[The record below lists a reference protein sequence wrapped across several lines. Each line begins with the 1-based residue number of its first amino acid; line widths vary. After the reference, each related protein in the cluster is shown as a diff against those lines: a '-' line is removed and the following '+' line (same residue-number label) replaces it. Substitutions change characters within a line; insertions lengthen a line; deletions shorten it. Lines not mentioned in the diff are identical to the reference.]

1 MRNISALVFA
11 SGLAFLLMVIAGQF
25 IFGEAPMLVGEAILQ
40 QAVDEVGAAN
50 LVTSVVLGYRGIDTL
65 GEIAILFTASSAT
78 ALVLTSIS
86 APASSKNKRV
96 MRDEGTILA
105 SSASLF
111 FPLLMT
117 LGLYIILHG
126 HVTPG
131 GGFQGGV
138 ILAAA
143 FFLPLLAVPGRG
155 VNHSGLALVEGF
167 AGSAFIVIGMLA
179 LFQGRAFLQPLLGH
193 GEMSSLL
200 SAGSLPLLY
209 IAVGLKVGAE
219 LSGLLANLAGIS
231 DNRSVTSAR
240 SEPVDIDNP
249 AFATEQPL
257 ENNKL

>member
-11 SGLAFLLMVIAGQF
+11 SGLAFLLLVITWQF
-25 IFGEAPMLVGEAILQ
+25 ILGGAPMLIGEAILQ
-40 QAVDEVGAAN
+40 QAAEELGAAN

-65 GEIAILFTASSAT
+65 GEIAILFTASTAT
-78 ALVLTSIS
+78 SLVLSSIAEKTS
-86 APASSKNKRV
+86 AKRKSTL
-96 MRDEGTILA
+96 RDDGTILA

-117 LGLYIILHG
+117 IGLYIILHG
-126 HVTPG
+126 HLTPG

-167 AGSAFIVIGMLA
+167 AGASFIVIGIIA
-179 LFQGRAFLQPLLGH
+179 LFQGKAFLQPLFGH
-193 GEMSSLL
+193 GEMGSLL

-219 LSGLLANLAGIS
+219 LSGLLANLAELSGNGDETLS
-231 DNRSVTSAR
+231 
-240 SEPVDIDNP
+240 
-249 AFATEQPL
+249 ATESASTEQTSMQA
-257 ENNKL
+257 EKTKS